1 MLSSLRIDFDAI
13 YRSVVD
19 TTLEIFATHNSASVQ
34 ATLYLM
40 CEQVLRDNA
49 DVSDIKYELPN
60 KVCSYSVRWR
70 SREGVFRS

>member
-1 MLSSLRIDFDAI
+1 M
-13 YRSVVD
+13 VD

-40 CEQVLRDNA
+40 CEKVLRDNA

-60 KVCSYSVRWR
+60 KVCSCSVSTTVERR
-70 SREGVFRS
+70 CFGG